1 MQTPINM
8 QKPIQKLSI
17 IVCCFLSISMF
28 GQYTETINSNR
39 PGESQGAFAV
49 GTQVIQVETGLDF
62 GNDTHSLLNTDIDI
76 TAFNLDLR
84 YGFWKEALE
93 INAFVR
99 YQSNNIAF
107 TSGSASTRRISALEN
122 LQLGAKYLLYDPYKK
137 EDEPNLYSY
146 HDNFKFKWKTLIP
159 AVSVYAG
166 GVFDLSND
174 LDPRRETGISP
185 TVAIITQNN
194 WGRWVWVNNII
205 ADRITAEFPGY
216 SWITTMTHSA
226 TEKIAFFAEYQL
238 ITGDLYADNLIR
250 GGGAYLISKNLQ
262 VDVSGLVNFKDTP
275 SRWNLAAGVSWRLD
289 LHKKDEKLEDTNGDE
304 EDDDKKKK
312 KTASQRQA
320 EKINKKNKRKRRD
333 SVDPDGEDG
342 GDGGTNL

>member
-1 MQTPINM
+1 MH
-8 QKPIQKLSI
+8 KPIHKLFTFLCCMTSI
-17 IVCCFLSISMF
+17 TMYS
-28 GQYTETINSNR
+28 QYTETINSNR

-49 GTQVIQVETGLDF
+49 GTQVIQVETGFDL

-93 INAFVR
+93 INAFFR

-107 TSGSASTRRISALEN
+107 TTGSSDPRRVSGLEN
-122 LQLGAKYLLYDPYKK
+122 LQLGAKYLIYDPYKK
-137 EDEPNLYSY
+137 GEDQPNLYSY
-146 HDNFKFKWKTLIP
+146 HANFKFKWKTLIP

-166 GVFDLSND
+166 GVFDLSNE
-174 LDPRRETGISP
+174 LDPRREEGISP
-185 TVAIITQNN
+185 NIAIITQNN

-205 ADRITAEFPGY
+205 ADRITSEFPGY

-250 GGGAYLISKNLQ
+250 GGGAYLLTKNLQ

-275 SRWNLAAGVSWRLD
+275 SRWNVAAGLSWRLD
-289 LHKKDEKLEDTNGDE
+289 LHKKDETIEDTKEGDAE
-304 EDDDKKKK
+304 EGDDKKKK
-312 KTASQRQA
+312 KTASQKQA
-320 EKINKKNKRKRRD
+320 EKINKKNKKKRRD
-333 SVDPDGEDG
+333 SVDPDGGDDG
-342 GDGGTNL
+342 GNL

>member
-1 MQTPINM
+1 MH
-8 QKPIQKLSI
+8 KPIHKLFTFLCFIASI
-17 IVCCFLSISMF
+17 TMY

-49 GTQVIQVETGLDF
+49 GTQVIQVETGFDL

-93 INAFVR
+93 INGFFR

-107 TSGSASTRRISALEN
+107 TTGSADTRRVSGLEN
-122 LQLGAKYLLYDPYKK
+122 VQLGAKYLIYDPYKK

-146 HDNFKFKWKTLIP
+146 HANFKFKWKTLIP
-159 AVSVYAG
+159 AISVYAG
-166 GVFDLSND
+166 GVFDFTND
-174 LDPRRETGISP
+174 LDTRREDGISP
-185 TVAIITQNN
+185 NIAIITQNN

-250 GGGAYLISKNLQ
+250 GGGAYLLTKNLQ
-262 VDVSGLVNFKDTP
+262 VDISGLVNFKDTP
-275 SRWNLAAGVSWRLD
+275 SRWNVAAGLSWRLD
-289 LHKKDEKLEDTNGDE
+289 LHKKDETIEDTSDGKE
-304 EDDDKKKK
+304 GDDKKKK

-320 EKINKKNKRKRRD
+320 EKINKKNKKKRRD
-333 SVDPDGEDG
+333 SVDPDGGDDG
-342 GDGGTNL
+342 GNL